1 MKSSVSL
8 LSVITAGIELLVN
21 PIVVPLVV
29 KLKPVTGSM
38 PKFLSN
44 ISSTWTHIM
53 TMTLS
58 SGLIAVKVY
67 FSTSHFL
74 FCADAISSTS
84 SHFLQVTGCSVSTPT
99 PPYLPTH

>member
-44 ISSTWTHIM
+44 ISST
-53 TMTLS
+53 
-58 SGLIAVKVY
+58 
-67 FSTSHFL
+67 
-74 FCADAISSTS
+74 
-84 SHFLQVTGCSVSTPT
+84 
-99 PPYLPTH
+99 